1 MAVPINVI
9 PIRIGY
15 QLDIYTRY
23 MAEADEYIRNFVF
36 NFVNYPK
43 LKVVLPYNDLN
54 LEHLSNIWLGSN
66 VSDNSDIEEH
76 MFPDQFTRF
85 TLNLE
90 IDDAYLF
97 SLPIQTP
104 ATIEE
109 AEFEVRDR
117 TTMEIVESGK
127 IYPQD
132 S

>member
-54 LEHLSNIWLGSN
+54 LEHLSNIWLGST

-76 MFPDQFTRF
+76 MFPD
-85 TLNLE
+85 
-90 IDDAYLF
+90 
-97 SLPIQTP
+97 
-104 ATIEE
+104 
-109 AEFEVRDR
+109 
-117 TTMEIVESGK
+117 
-127 IYPQD
+127 
-132 S
+132 